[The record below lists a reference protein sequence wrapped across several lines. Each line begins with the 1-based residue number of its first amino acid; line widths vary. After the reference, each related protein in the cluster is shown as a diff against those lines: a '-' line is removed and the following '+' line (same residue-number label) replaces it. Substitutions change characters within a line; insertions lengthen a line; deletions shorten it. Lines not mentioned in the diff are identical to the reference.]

1 MHPQLIQAMA
11 RQPQFAELLRKLPEP
26 GQRLRVEGLPGSAP
40 ALLAAALAES
50 LPQRMWVLVAA
61 GPNEAEAAESD
72 LQSILGEHSVVLYP
86 QRETLPY
93 EAAEHHF
100 EVSGLRVEALE
111 ALLAGRTHVLVTTV
125 RALQERAEIP
135 TGLADLRLTLNV
147 SDSIRPD
154 ALAERL
160 DAMGFQRS
168 PLVEAVGE
176 YAVRGGIIDL
186 FGFGAPDPIRVEFW
200 GDEIASIRHFDILNQ
215 RSTQELQQ
223 ADILPVDIR
232 PVASEM
238 EHVRRSVLD
247 VLSRDAVLIELEGAH
262 IEQEFAK
269 TWAQVLHLHG
279 VERKRGGTPEA
290 PQMLFLTPE
299 QAVATVGAF
308 ARLTVRS
315 HVAGAETETH
325 ATADALRFNAR
336 SAEPIER
343 DMDKLNALLRMG
355 AVRGEETFIL
365 CDNTGQLERLEELVQ
380 LAKGAG
386 PPPRTHIAI
395 GAVSGG
401 FVLEGADP
409 PTRIL
414 TDHEIFRRGRRL
426 RRQRRFRGAVALES
440 LSQLKPG
447 DYVVHLDHGV
457 GQFRGLEHVKV
468 GETEIE
474 SLAIEYAGGEVLRV
488 PVYRLDLIERWVPD
502 QDEATAPKLHKIGG
516 KTWKNLRAKTEK
528 AIEEMATELIQ
539 LYAERQL
546 TERPP
551 YSADSRWQ
559 REMESAFLYEDTPD
573 QRQAT
578 ADVKR
583 DLESRHPMDRLLCG
597 DVGYGKTEIAIRT
610 AFKAVQDGKQV
621 AVLAPTTILVEQ
633 HAHTFGQR
641 LAGFPVRIEALSR
654 FRTQKEHDRIL
665 AQLAGGEIDIIIG
678 THALLDPN
686 VVFKDLGLLIIDEE
700 QRFGVKQKERFKEV
714 KRGLDVLALTA
725 TPIPRTLHLSLT
737 GLRDLSLLQTP
748 PRDRMPILTHVLP
761 WVDEILEDAIHREL
775 DRGGQVFFLHN
786 RVQTIESVAEEVRRI
801 APDAKVDVAHG
812 QMGGHELDMVMR
824 KFLEGNTQILVTT
837 AIIENGL
844 DVPTANTLIVDRAD
858 QFGLAQLYQIRGRV
872 GRSHHRAYC
881 YLLTPESINE
891 EAEKRLRILEHYTE
905 LGAGYAIAMK
915 DLELR
920 GAGNLLGAAQ
930 SGFVTAVGLDT
941 YTRLLEDTI
950 RRLREDKSLE
960 KHQPTD
966 VTVEGSAFLPDDY
979 VPDASQKLHL
989 YRRLSRIEQ
998 VGEVHALAGE
1008 LRDRYGPP
1016 PAEVERLLAA
1026 AALRLTGTKLGVERI
1041 TIQSEAARVT
1051 FRDGVVARLASLQT
1065 ALRSHQVELEI
1076 KRTTPL
1082 SFVLRRRGGAG
1093 IIEIVGDA
1101 LEGLLGDR
1109 LNIPVRAV

>member
-1 MHPQLIQAMA
+1 MHPQLIQAML
-11 RQPQFAELLRKLPEP
+11 RQPQFPGLLHNLPAP
-26 GQRLRVEGLPGSAP
+26 GQQLRIEGLPGSAP
-40 ALLAAALAES
+40 ALLAAALVQS
-50 LPQRMWVLVAA
+50 LPQRMWVLVAP
-61 GPNEAEAAESD
+61 GPNEADAIESD
-72 LQSILGEHSVVLYP
+72 LQSLLGEGSLVLYP

-100 EVSGLRVEALE
+100 EVAGLRVEALE

-135 TGLADLRLTLNV
+135 TGLADLRLTLSINET
-147 SDSIRPD
+147 IRPL

-160 DAMGFQRS
+160 DNMGFQRS
-168 PLVEAVGE
+168 ALVEAVGE
-176 YAVRGGIIDL
+176 YALRGGIIDL
-186 FGFGAPDPIRVEFW
+186 FGFGAPDPIRIEFW

-223 ADILPVDIR
+223 ADILPVDMR
-232 PVASEM
+232 PATSEL
-238 EHVRRSVLD
+238 EHVRRSLLD

-262 IEQEFAK
+262 IEQDFER
-269 TWAQVLHLHG
+269 TWAQVLHLHE
-279 VERKRGGTPEA
+279 VEKKRGGSPEA
-290 PQMLFLTPE
+290 PQMLFLTPA
-299 QAVATVGAF
+299 QASANIGSF
-308 ARLTVRS
+308 ARLSIRPHDEIS
-315 HVAGAETETH
+315 EASS
-325 ATADALRFNAR
+325 LRFNAR
-336 SAEPIER
+336 PAEPIER
-343 DMDKLNALLRMG
+343 DIDKLNGLLRAG
-355 AVRGEETFIL
+355 AVRNEDTFIL
-365 CDNTGQLERLEELVQ
+365 CDNAGQLERLEELIQ
-380 LAKGAG
+380 LSKDGG
-386 PPPRTHIAI
+386 IPPRTWLAL
-395 GAVSGG
+395 GAVTGG
-401 FVLEGADP
+401 FVLEGAEP
-409 PTRIL
+409 PTRVL

-457 GQFRGLEHVKV
+457 GRFRGLEHVRI
-468 GETEIE
+468 GDTEIE
-474 SLAIEYAGGEVLRV
+474 SLSIEYAGGEILRV

-528 AIEEMATELIQ
+528 AIEEMAQELLQ

-551 YSADSRWQ
+551 YSPDSRWQ

-597 DVGYGKTEIAIRT
+597 DVGYGKTEIAIRS

-678 THALLDPN
+678 THALLDPGI
-686 VVFKDLGLLIIDEE
+686 VFKELGLLVIDEE
-700 QRFGVKQKERFKEV
+700 QRFGVKQKERFKEM

-775 DRGGQVFFLHN
+775 DRAGQVFFLHN
-786 RVQTIESVAEEVRRI
+786 RVQTIDSVAEEVRRI

-812 QMGGHELDMVMR
+812 QMGGPELDRVMR
-824 KFLEGNTQILVTT
+824 KFLEGDTQILVTT

-881 YLLTPESINE
+881 YLLTPENINE

-930 SGFVTAVGLDT
+930 SGFVHAVGLDT

-950 RRLREDKSLE
+950 RRLREDKSAE
-960 KHQPTD
+960 THPPTD
-966 VTVEGSAFLPDDY
+966 VSVEGSAYLPDSY
-979 VPDASQKLHL
+979 VADASQKLHL
-989 YRRLSRIEQ
+989 YRRLSRIEH
-998 VGEVHALAGE
+998 VGEVHALAAE
-1008 LRDRYGPP
+1008 VRDRYGPP
-1016 PAEVERLLAA
+1016 PDEVERLIAA
-1026 AALRLTGTKLGVERI
+1026 AALRLLGTRLGVERI
-1041 TIQSEAARVT
+1041 TIQREAARVT
-1051 FRDGVVARLASLQT
+1051 FRDGVVARLASLQP
-1065 ALRSHQVELEI
+1065 ALRDHQVELEI
-1076 KRTTPL
+1076 KRTAPL
-1082 SFVLRRRGGAG
+1082 SFVLRRRGGVG
-1093 IIEIVGDA
+1093 IVDIVASA
-1101 LEGLLGDR
+1101 LEGLLHSQS
-1109 LNIPVRAV
+1109 PVSAIF

>member
-1 MHPQLIQAMA
+1 
-11 RQPQFAELLRKLPEP
+11 
-26 GQRLRVEGLPGSAP
+26 
-40 ALLAAALAES
+40 
-50 LPQRMWVLVAA
+50 
-61 GPNEAEAAESD
+61 
-72 LQSILGEHSVVLYP
+72 
-86 QRETLPY
+86 
-93 EAAEHHF
+93 
-100 EVSGLRVEALE
+100 
-111 ALLAGRTHVLVTTV
+111 
-125 RALQERAEIP
+125 
-135 TGLADLRLTLNV
+135 
-147 SDSIRPD
+147 
-154 ALAERL
+154 
-160 DAMGFQRS
+160 
-168 PLVEAVGE
+168 
-176 YAVRGGIIDL
+176 
-186 FGFGAPDPIRVEFW
+186 
-200 GDEIASIRHFDILNQ
+200 
-215 RSTQELQQ
+215 
-223 ADILPVDIR
+223 
-232 PVASEM
+232 
-238 EHVRRSVLD
+238 
-247 VLSRDAVLIELEGAH
+247 LIELEGAH
-262 IEQEFAK
+262 SEQEFAK

-279 VERKRGGTPEA
+279 VEKKRGGSPEA
-290 PQMLFLTPE
+290 PQMLFMNPE
-299 QAVATVGAF
+299 QAAQAVNAF
-308 ARLTVRS
+308 ARLAIRP
-315 HVAGAETETH
+315 HVESAATGQPAGQ
-325 ATADALRFNAR
+325 ATLRFNAR
-336 SAEPIER
+336 AAEPIER
-343 DMDKLNALLRMG
+343 DIDRLNGLLRAG
-355 AVRGEETFIL
+355 SVRGEDTFIL
-365 CDNTGQLERLEELVQ
+365 CDNAGQLERLEELVQ

-386 PPPRTHIAI
+386 IPPRTQLAL
-395 GAVSGG
+395 GALSGG
-401 FVLEGADP
+401 FVLEGAEP
-409 PTRIL
+409 PTRVL
-414 TDHEIFRRGRRL
+414 TDHEIFRRARRL
-426 RRQRRFRGAVALES
+426 RRQRRYRGAVALES

-447 DYVVHLDHGV
+447 DYIVHLDHGV
-457 GQFRGLEHVKV
+457 GQFRGLEHVRV
-468 GETEIE
+468 GDTEIE

-502 QDEATAPKLHKIGG
+502 QDEANAPKLHKIGG

-551 YSADSRWQ
+551 YSSDSRWQ
-559 REMESAFLYEDTPD
+559 REMESAYLYEDTPD

-597 DVGYGKTEIAIRT
+597 DVGYGKTEIAIRA

-633 HAHTFGQR
+633 HSHTFGQR

-654 FRTQKEHDRIL
+654 FRTAREHQRIL
-665 AQLAGGEIDIIIG
+665 TQLAGGEIDIVIG

-686 VVFKDLGLLIIDEE
+686 ILFKDLGLLIIDEE
-700 QRFGVKQKERFKEV
+700 QRFGVKQKERFKEL

-786 RVQTIESVAEEVRRI
+786 RVQTIDSVADEVRRI

-812 QMGGHELDMVMR
+812 QMGGAELDHVMR
-824 KFLEGNTQILVTT
+824 RFLEGDTQILVTT

-905 LGAGYAIAMK
+905 LGAGYAIALK

-930 SGFVTAVGLDT
+930 SGFVHAVGLDT

-950 RRLREDKSLE
+950 RRLREDKSAE
-960 KHQPTD
+960 THPPTD
-966 VTVEGSAFLPDDY
+966 VTVEGSAYLPDAY
-979 VPDASQKLHL
+979 VADASQKLHL

-998 VGEVHALAGE
+998 VSEVHALAAE
-1008 LRDRYGPP
+1008 VRDRYGPP
-1016 PAEVERLLAA
+1016 PQEVERLLAA
-1026 AALRLTGTKLGVERI
+1026 AALRLQGTKLGVERI
-1041 TIQSEAARVT
+1041 TIQREAARVT
-1051 FRDGVVARLASLQT
+1051 FRDGVVARLATLQS
-1065 ALRSHQVELEI
+1065 ALRAHQVELEI

-1093 IIEIVGDA
+1093 IIDIVTDA
-1101 LEGLLGDR
+1101 LAGLVHGQSAYS
-1109 LNIPVRAV
+1109 AVS

>member
-1 MHPQLIQAMA
+1 MHPQLIQAMV
-11 RQPQFAELLRKLPEP
+11 RQPQFPELLHKLPEA
-26 GQRLRVEGLPGSAP
+26 GQQLRIEGLPGSAP

-50 LPQRMWVLVAA
+50 LPQRMWVLIAT
-61 GPNEAEAAESD
+61 GPAEADAVESD
-72 LQSILGEHSVVLYP
+72 LHALLGEGSVVLYP

-111 ALLAGRTHVLVTTV
+111 ALLAGRTRVLVTTV

-135 TGLADLRLTLNV
+135 TGLADLRLTLEVNQT
-147 SDSIRPD
+147 IRPGD
-154 ALAERL
+154 LADRL
-160 DAMGFQRS
+160 DAMGFQRA

-176 YAVRGGIIDL
+176 YALRGGIIDL
-186 FGFGAPDPIRVEFW
+186 FGFGAPDPVRIEFW

-215 RSTQELQQ
+215 RSTQELRV

-232 PVASEM
+232 PMASEL
-238 EHVRRSVLD
+238 EHVRRSLLD

-262 IEQEFAK
+262 LEQEFAK
-269 TWAQVLHLHG
+269 TWGQVLHLHG
-279 VERKRGGTPEA
+279 VEKKRGGSPEA
-290 PQMLFLTPE
+290 PQMLFLTPD
-299 QAVATVGAF
+299 QAAHAVHAF
-308 ARLTVRS
+308 ARLTVRP
-315 HVAGAETETH
+315 HVEAADAEPPSGGA
-325 ATADALRFNAR
+325 ALRFNAR
-336 SAEPIER
+336 AAEPIER
-343 DMDKLNALLRMG
+343 DMDKLNTLLRAG
-355 AVRGEETFIL
+355 AVRGEDTFIL
-365 CDNTGQLERLEELVQ
+365 CDNAGQLERLEELVQ
-380 LAKGAG
+380 LGKGAG
-386 PPPRTHIAI
+386 IPPRTQLAL
-395 GAVSGG
+395 GALSGG
-401 FVLEGADP
+401 FVLEGAEP
-409 PTRIL
+409 PTRVL
-414 TDHEIFRRGRRL
+414 TDHEIFRRARRL

-440 LSQLKPG
+440 LAQLKPG
-447 DYVVHLDHGV
+447 DFIVHLDHGV
-457 GQFRGLEHVKV
+457 GQFRGLEHVRV
-468 GETEIE
+468 GDTEIE
-474 SLAIEYAGGEVLRV
+474 SLAVEYAGGEILRV

-502 QDEATAPKLHKIGG
+502 QDEAAAPRLHKIGG
-516 KTWKNLRAKTEK
+516 KVWKNLRAKTEK

-551 YSADSRWQ
+551 YSSDSRWQ

-597 DVGYGKTEIAIRT
+597 DVGYGKTEIAIRA

-633 HAHTFGQR
+633 HAHTFSQR

-654 FRTQKEHDRIL
+654 FRTAKEHERIL
-665 AQLAGGEIDIIIG
+665 TQLAGGELDIVIG

-686 VVFKDLGLLIIDEE
+686 LLFKDIGLLIIDEE
-700 QRFGVKQKERFKEV
+700 QRFGVKQKERFKEL

-786 RVQTIESVAEEVRRI
+786 RVQTIDSVAEEVRRI
-801 APDAKVDVAHG
+801 APDARVDVAHG
-812 QMGGHELDMVMR
+812 QMGGAELDHVMR
-824 KFLEGNTQILVTT
+824 RFLEGVTQILVTT

-881 YLLTPESINE
+881 YLLTPENINE

-905 LGAGYAIAMK
+905 LGAGYAIALK

-930 SGFVTAVGLDT
+930 SGFVHAVGLDT

-950 RRLREDKSLE
+950 RRLREDKSAE
-960 KHQPTD
+960 VHPPTD
-966 VTVEGSAFLPDDY
+966 VTVEGSAYLPDAY

-998 VGEVHALAGE
+998 VSEVHALAAE
-1008 LRDRYGPP
+1008 VRDRYGPP
-1016 PAEVERLLAA
+1016 PPEVQRLIAA
-1026 AALRLTGTKLGVERI
+1026 AALRLEGTKLGVERI
-1041 TIQSEAARVT
+1041 TIQREAARVT
-1051 FRDGVVARLASLQT
+1051 FRDGVVARLATLQN
-1065 ALRSHQVELEI
+1065 ALRAHQVELEI

-1093 IIEIVGDA
+1093 IVEIVSDA
-1101 LEGLLGDR
+1101 LEGLSAGR
-1109 LNIPVRAV
+1109 RVVVGAG

>member
-11 RQPQFAELLRKLPEP
+11 RQPQFPELLRRLPEP
-26 GQRLRVEGLPGSAP
+26 TQRLRIEGLPGSAP

-72 LQSILGEHSVVLYP
+72 LQSILGEGAVVLYP

-111 ALLAGRTHVLVTTV
+111 ALLAGRTRVLVTTI

-135 TGLADLRLTLNV
+135 TGLADLRLTLRVNE
-147 SDSIRPD
+147 SIRPD

-160 DAMGFQRS
+160 DSMGFQRS

-223 ADILPVDIR
+223 ADILPVDIK
-232 PVASEM
+232 PVVSEL

-247 VLSRDAVLIELEGAH
+247 VLSRDAVLIELESAH
-262 IEQEFAK
+262 IEQEFEK

-279 VERKRGGTPEA
+279 VERKRGGSPEA

-299 QAVATVGAF
+299 QAANAVGAF
-308 ARLTVRS
+308 ARLTIRP
-315 HVAGAETETH
+315 HVESGETENRGTGEV
-325 ATADALRFNAR
+325 LRFNAR
-336 SAEPIER
+336 AAEPIER
-343 DMDKLNALLRMG
+343 DMDKLNGLLRAG
-355 AVRGEETFIL
+355 AVRGEDTYIL
-365 CDNTGQLERLEELVQ
+365 CDNSGQLERLEELVQ

-386 PPPRTHIAI
+386 LPPRTYLAI
-395 GAVSGG
+395 GAVTGG

-409 PTRIL
+409 PTRVL
-414 TDHEIFRRGRRL
+414 TDHEVFRRGRRL

-447 DYVVHLDHGV
+447 DFIVHLDHGV
-457 GQFRGLEHVKV
+457 GQFRGLEHVRV

-610 AFKAVQDGKQV
+610 AFKAVQDGKQA

-654 FRTQKEHDRIL
+654 FRTAKEHDRIL

-686 VVFKDLGLLIIDEE
+686 IVFKDLGLLVIDEE
-700 QRFGVKQKERFKEV
+700 QRFGVKQKERFKEL

-786 RVQTIESVAEEVRRI
+786 RVQTIESVADEVRRI

-812 QMGGHELDMVMR
+812 QMGGHELDLVMR

-881 YLLTPESINE
+881 YLLTPENINE

-930 SGFVTAVGLDT
+930 SGFVHAVGLDT

-950 RRLREDKSLE
+950 RKLREDKSQE
-960 KHQPTD
+960 KHPPCD
-966 VTVEGSAFLPDDY
+966 VTVEGSAYLPDDY
-979 VPDASQKLHL
+979 VADASQKLHL
-989 YRRLSRIEQ
+989 YRRLSRIEL
-998 VGEVHALAGE
+998 VSEVHALAAE
-1008 LRDRYGPP
+1008 VRDRYGPP

-1026 AALRLTGTKLGVERI
+1026 AVLRLTGTKLGVERI
-1041 TIQSEAARVT
+1041 TIQREAARVT

-1065 ALRSHQVELEI
+1065 ALRAHQVELEI
-1076 KRTTPL
+1076 KRTAPL

-1093 IIEIVGDA
+1093 IIDIVADA
-1101 LEGLLGDR
+1101 LEGLVQGQR
-1109 LNIPVRAV
+1109 VAVGAP

>member
-1 MHPQLIQAMA
+1 ML
-11 RQPQFAELLRKLPEP
+11 RQPQFPELLHKLPEP
-26 GQRLRVEGLPGSAP
+26 GQQLRVEGLPGSASS
-40 ALLAAALAES
+40 LLVGALADAS
-50 LPQRMWVLVAA
+50 PQRMWVVVTA
-61 GPNEAEAAESD
+61 GPNEADAAEAD
-72 LQSILGEHSVVLYP
+72 LQSILGENSVVLYP

-135 TGLADLRLTLNV
+135 TGLADLRLTLKV
-147 SDSIRPD
+147 GDTIRPTQ
-154 ALAERL
+154 LAERL
-160 DAMGFQRS
+160 DAMGFEKA

-176 YAVRGGIIDL
+176 YAMRGGLIDL

-200 GDEIASIRHFDILNQ
+200 GDEVASIRHFDILNQ

-223 ADILPVDIR
+223 ADVLPVDIR
-232 PVASEM
+232 PTQSEM
-238 EHVRRSVLD
+238 EHVRRSLLD
-247 VLSRDAVLIELEGAH
+247 VLSRDAVLIEMEGAH
-262 IEQEFAK
+262 LEQEFEK
-269 TWAQVLHLHG
+269 TWAQVVHLHG

-290 PQMLFLTPE
+290 PQMLFLMPD
-299 QAVATVGAF
+299 QAAAAVSAF
-308 ARLTVRS
+308 ARLSIRP
-315 HVAGAETETH
+315 HEGA
-325 ATADALRFNAR
+325 AADAVRFNAR
-336 SAEPIER
+336 PAEPIER
-343 DMDKLNALLRMG
+343 DMDKLNTLLRLG
-355 AVRGEETFIL
+355 SVRGEDTYIL
-365 CDNTGQLERLEELVQ
+365 CDNAGQLERLEELVQ
-380 LAKGAG
+380 LGKGAG
-386 PPPRTHIAI
+386 IPPRTHLALGAI
-395 GAVSGG
+395 SGG
-401 FVLEGADP
+401 FVLEGAEP
-409 PTRIL
+409 PTRVL
-414 TDHEIFRRGRRL
+414 TDHEVFRRGRRL

-447 DYVVHLDHGV
+447 DFIVHLDHGV

-474 SLAIEYAGGEVLRV
+474 SLAVEYAGGEVLRV
-488 PVYRLDLIERWVPD
+488 PVYRLDLIERWVPE

-528 AIEEMATELIQ
+528 AIEEMAAELLQ
-539 LYAERQL
+539 LYAQRQL
-546 TERPP
+546 TERPS

-597 DVGYGKTEIAIRT
+597 DVGYGKTEIAIRA

-654 FRTQKEHDRIL
+654 FRTAKEHDRIL
-665 AQLAGGEIDIIIG
+665 IQLASGEIDIVIG

-686 VVFKDLGLLIIDEE
+686 LLFKDLGMLIIDEE
-700 QRFGVKQKERFKEV
+700 QRFGVKQKERFKEL

-786 RVQTIESVAEEVRRI
+786 RVQTIDSVAEEVRRI
-801 APDAKVDVAHG
+801 APDARVDVAHG

-824 KFLEGNTQILVTT
+824 KFLEGQTQILVTT

-881 YLLTPESINE
+881 YLLTPENINE
-891 EAEKRLRILEHYTE
+891 EAEKRLRVLEHYTE
-905 LGAGYAIAMK
+905 LGAGYAIALK

-930 SGFVTAVGLDT
+930 SGFVQAVGLDT

-950 RRLREDKSLE
+950 RRLREDKTTE
-960 KHQPTD
+960 VHPPTD
-966 VTVEGSAFLPDDY
+966 VTVEGSAYLPDAY
-979 VPDASQKLHL
+979 VADASQKLHL
-989 YRRLSRIEQ
+989 YRRLSRVEQ
-998 VGEVHALAGE
+998 ASEVHALAAE

-1016 PAEVERLLAA
+1016 PPEVERLVAA
-1026 AALRLTGTKLGVERI
+1026 AALRLLGTKLGVERI
-1041 TIQSEAARVT
+1041 TLQREAARIT
-1051 FRDGVVARLASLQT
+1051 FREGVFARLAPLQT
-1065 ALRSHQVELEI
+1065 ALRSHQVELDV
-1076 KRTTPL
+1076 KRTNPL
-1082 SFVLRRRGGAG
+1082 SFVLRRKGGAT
-1093 IIEIVGDA
+1093 IVDIVGDVLEA
-1101 LEGLLGDR
+1101 LSNEQA
-1109 LNIPVRAV
+1109 RAA

>member
-1 MHPQLIQAMA
+1 
-11 RQPQFAELLRKLPEP
+11 
-26 GQRLRVEGLPGSAP
+26 
-40 ALLAAALAES
+40 
-50 LPQRMWVLVAA
+50 
-61 GPNEAEAAESD
+61 
-72 LQSILGEHSVVLYP
+72 
-86 QRETLPY
+86 
-93 EAAEHHF
+93 
-100 EVSGLRVEALE
+100 
-111 ALLAGRTHVLVTTV
+111 
-125 RALQERAEIP
+125 
-135 TGLADLRLTLNV
+135 
-147 SDSIRPD
+147 
-154 ALAERL
+154 
-160 DAMGFQRS
+160 
-168 PLVEAVGE
+168 
-176 YAVRGGIIDL
+176 
-186 FGFGAPDPIRVEFW
+186 
-200 GDEIASIRHFDILNQ
+200 
-215 RSTQELQQ
+215 
-223 ADILPVDIR
+223 
-232 PVASEM
+232 
-238 EHVRRSVLD
+238 
-247 VLSRDAVLIELEGAH
+247 
-262 IEQEFAK
+262 
-269 TWAQVLHLHG
+269 
-279 VERKRGGTPEA
+279 
-290 PQMLFLTPE
+290 
-299 QAVATVGAF
+299 
-308 ARLTVRS
+308 
-315 HVAGAETETH
+315 
-325 ATADALRFNAR
+325 
-336 SAEPIER
+336 
-343 DMDKLNALLRMG
+343 
-355 AVRGEETFIL
+355 
-365 CDNTGQLERLEELVQ
+365 
-380 LAKGAG
+380 
-386 PPPRTHIAI
+386 
-395 GAVSGG
+395 
-401 FVLEGADP
+401 
-409 PTRIL
+409 
-414 TDHEIFRRGRRL
+414 L

-457 GQFRGLEHVKV
+457 GQFRGLEHVRV
-468 GETEIE
+468 GDTEIE
-474 SLAIEYAGGEVLRV
+474 SLSIEYAGGEILRV
-488 PVYRLDLIERWVPD
+488 PVYRLDLIERWVSD

-528 AIEEMATELIQ
+528 AIEEMAQELLQ

-551 YSADSRWQ
+551 YSSDSRWQ

-654 FRTQKEHDRIL
+654 FRTQKDHDRIL

-686 VVFKDLGLLIIDEE
+686 IVFKDLGLLIVDEE
-700 QRFGVKQKERFKEV
+700 QRFGVKQKERFKEL

-786 RVQTIESVAEEVRRI
+786 RVQTIASVAEEVKRI
-801 APDAKVDVAHG
+801 APAATVEVAHG
-812 QMGGHELDMVMR
+812 QMSSNELERVMR
-824 KFLEGNTQILVTT
+824 KFLEGQTQILVTT

-881 YLLTPESINE
+881 YLLTPENINE

-905 LGAGYAIAMK
+905 LGAGYAVAMK

-930 SGFVTAVGLDT
+930 SGFVHAVGLDT

-950 RRLREDKSLE
+950 RRLREDTSAE
-960 KHQPTD
+960 KHPPTD
-966 VTVEGSAFLPDDY
+966 VAVEGSAYLPDSY
-979 VPDASQKLHL
+979 VADASQKLHL

-998 VGEVHALAGE
+998 VSEVHALAAE
-1008 LRDRYGPP
+1008 VRDRYGPP
-1016 PAEVERLLAA
+1016 PPEVERLIAA
-1026 AALRLTGTKLGVERI
+1026 AALRLLGTRLGVERI
-1041 TIQSEAARVT
+1041 TIQQAAARVT
-1051 FRDGVVARLASLQT
+1051 FREGVVVRLASLQP
-1065 ALRSHQVELEI
+1065 ALRDHQVELEI
-1076 KRTTPL
+1076 KRTAPL

-1093 IIEIVGDA
+1093 IVDIVASA
-1101 LEGLLGDR
+1101 LEGLLHSQS
-1109 LNIPVRAV
+1109 PVSAVF

>member
-1 MHPQLIQAMA
+1 MHPQLIQAMV
-11 RQPQFAELLRKLPEP
+11 RQPQFPELLHNLPEP
-26 GQRLRVEGLPGSAP
+26 AQQIRIEGLPGAAP
-40 ALLAAALAES
+40 ALVAAALADA
-50 LPQRMWVLVAA
+50 LPQRMWVVVTA
-61 GPNEAEAAESD
+61 GPNEADAAESD
-72 LQSILGEHSVVLYP
+72 LQSILGESSVVLYP

-111 ALLAGRTHVLVTTV
+111 ALLAGRVRVLVTTV

-135 TGLADLRLTLNV
+135 TGLADLRLTLKVGENV
-147 SDSIRPD
+147 RLSE
-154 ALAERL
+154 LTERL
-160 DAMGFQRS
+160 DAMGFMRS

-176 YAVRGGIIDL
+176 YAVRGGLIDL
-186 FGFGAPDPIRVEFW
+186 FGFGAPDPVRVEFW
-200 GDEIASIRHFDILNQ
+200 GDEVASIRHFDILNQ

-232 PVASEM
+232 PTVSEL
-238 EHVRRSVLD
+238 EHVRRSLLD
-247 VLSRDAVLIELEGAH
+247 VLSRDAVLIEMPGAH
-262 IEQEFAK
+262 LEQEFEK

-279 VERKRGGTPEA
+279 VEKKRGGTPEA
-290 PQMLFLTPE
+290 PQMLFLMPA
-299 QAVATVGAF
+299 QAAQAVGAF
-308 ARLTVRS
+308 ARIGIHPHTE
-315 HVAGAETETH
+315 AGTT
-325 ATADALRFNAR
+325 TGKVIRFNAR
-336 SAEPIER
+336 VAEPIER
-343 DMDKLNALLRMG
+343 DMDKLNGLLRAG
-355 AVRGEETFIL
+355 AVRGEDTFIL
-365 CDNTGQLERLEELVQ
+365 CDNTGQLERLEELLQ

-386 PPPRTHIAI
+386 IPPRTQIAL
-395 GAVSGG
+395 GAISGG
-401 FVLEGADP
+401 FVLEGAEP
-409 PTRIL
+409 PVRIL

-447 DYVVHLDHGV
+447 DFIVHLDHGV

-468 GETEIE
+468 GDTEIE
-474 SLAIEYAGGEVLRV
+474 SLAVEYAGGEVLRV

-502 QDEATAPKLHKIGG
+502 QEESTAPKLHKIGG

-528 AIEEMATELIQ
+528 AIEEMAQELLQ

-578 ADVKR
+578 ADLKR

-597 DVGYGKTEIAIRT
+597 DVGYGKTEIAIRA

-654 FRTQKEHDRIL
+654 FRTAKEHDRIL

-678 THALLDPN
+678 THALLDPGI
-686 VVFKDLGLLIIDEE
+686 VFKDLGMLIIDEE
-700 QRFGVKQKERFKEV
+700 QRFGVKQKERFKEM
-714 KRGLDVLALTA
+714 KRGLDVLTLTA

-786 RVQTIESVAEEVRRI
+786 RVQTIESVADEVRRI
-801 APDAKVDVAHG
+801 APDAKVAVAHG
-812 QMGGHELDMVMR
+812 QMGGAELDAVMR
-824 KFLEGNTQILVTT
+824 KFLEGETQILVTT

-881 YLLTPESINE
+881 YLLTPENINE
-891 EAEKRLRILEHYTE
+891 DAEKRLRILEHYTE
-905 LGAGYAIAMK
+905 LGAGYAIALK

-930 SGFVTAVGLDT
+930 SGFVHAIGLDT

-950 RRLREDKSLE
+950 RRLREDKSVVV
-960 KHQPTD
+960 HPPTD
-966 VTVEGSAFLPDDY
+966 VTVEGSAYLPDNY
-979 VPDASQKLHL
+979 VSDASQKLHL

-998 VGEVHALAGE
+998 VSEVHALAAE
-1008 LRDRYGPP
+1008 VRDRYGPMP
-1016 PAEVERLLAA
+1016 DEVERLIAA
-1026 AALRLTGTKLGVERI
+1026 AALRLIGTKLGVERI
-1041 TIQSEAARVT
+1041 TVQREAARVT
-1051 FRDGVVARLASLQT
+1051 FREGVFARLAALQT
-1065 ALRSHQVELEI
+1065 ALRGHQVEMEV
-1076 KRTTPL
+1076 KRTNPL
-1082 SFVLRRRGGAG
+1082 SFVVRRRGGAG
-1093 IIEIVGDA
+1093 IVDILHDVLDA
-1101 LEGLLGDR
+1101 LMHDR
-1109 LNIPVRAV
+1109 ARAA

>member
-1 MHPQLIQAMA
+1 VHPQLIQALA
-11 RQPQFAELLRKLPEP
+11 RQPQFPELLHRLPGP
-26 GQRLRVEGLPGSAP
+26 TQKLRVEGLPAAAP
-40 ALLAAALAES
+40 ALLAAALADTM
-50 LPQRMWVLVAA
+50 PQRMWVLVAA
-61 GPNEAEAAESD
+61 GPNEADAVESD
-72 LQSILGEHSVVLYP
+72 LQSILGEGSVVLYP

-111 ALLAGRTHVLVTTV
+111 ALLAGRTRVLVTTV

-135 TGLADLRLTLNV
+135 TGLADLRLTLEVNQT
-147 SDSIRPD
+147 IRP
-154 ALAERL
+154 LELGGRL
-160 DAMGFQRS
+160 DAMGFERS
-168 PLVEAVGE
+168 ALVEAVGQ
-176 YAVRGGIIDL
+176 YAMRGGIIDL

-215 RSTQELQQ
+215 RSTQELQR

-232 PVASEM
+232 PVVSEL
-238 EHVRRSVLD
+238 ENVRRSLLD
-247 VLSRDAVLIELEGAH
+247 VLSRDAVLIELENAH
-262 IEQEFAK
+262 IEQDFER
-269 TWAQVLHLHG
+269 TWTQVLHLHG
-279 VERKRGGTPEA
+279 VEKKRGGTPEA
-290 PQMLFLTPE
+290 PQTLFLTPDQAT
-299 QAVATVGAF
+299 QAVNAF
-308 ARLTVRS
+308 ARLIIS
-315 HVAGAETETH
+315 HHEETTSLP
-325 ATADALRFNAR
+325 TIRFNSR
-336 SAEPIER
+336 PAEPIER
-343 DMDKLNALLRMG
+343 DMDRLNTLLRAG
-355 AVRGEETFIL
+355 AVRGEDTYVL
-365 CDNTGQLERLEELVQ
+365 CDNAGQLERLEELIQ
-380 LAKGAG
+380 LGKGAG
-386 PPPRTHIAI
+386 IPPRTHLALGAI
-395 GAVSGG
+395 SGG
-401 FVLEGADP
+401 FVLEGAEP
-409 PTRIL
+409 PTRVL

-447 DYVVHLDHGV
+447 DFIVHLDHGV

-468 GETEIE
+468 GDTEIE
-474 SLAIEYAGGEVLRV
+474 SLAVEYAGGEILRV
-488 PVYRLDLIERWVPD
+488 PVYRLDLIERWVSD

-516 KTWKNLRAKTEK
+516 RTWKNLRAKTEK
-528 AIEEMATELIQ
+528 AIEEMAAELLQ

-546 TERPP
+546 SERPP

-610 AFKAVQDGKQV
+610 AFKAVQEGKQV

-654 FRTQKEHDRIL
+654 FRTAREHDRIL

-678 THALLDPN
+678 THALLDSN
-686 VVFKDLGLLIIDEE
+686 IVFKDIGLLVIDEE
-700 QRFGVKQKERFKEV
+700 QRFGVKQKERFKEM
-714 KRGLDVLALTA
+714 KRGLDVLTLTA

-786 RVQTIESVAEEVRRI
+786 RVQTIDSVADEVRRI
-801 APDAKVDVAHG
+801 APDAKVGVAHG
-812 QMGGHELDMVMR
+812 QMGGPELDRVMR
-824 KFLEGNTQILVTT
+824 KFLEGETQILVTT

-881 YLLTPESINE
+881 YLLTPENIND
-891 EAEKRLRILEHYTE
+891 EADKRLRILEHYTE
-905 LGAGYAIAMK
+905 LGSGYAIAMK

-930 SGFVTAVGLDT
+930 SGFVHAVGLET

-950 RRLREDKSLE
+950 RRLRDDKSAAI
-960 KHQPTD
+960 HPPTE
-966 VTVEGSAFLPDDY
+966 VNVEGSAYLPDSY
-979 VPDASQKLHL
+979 VADASQKLHL

-998 VGEVHALAGE
+998 VSEVHAMAAE
-1008 LRDRYGPP
+1008 VRDRYGPP
-1016 PAEVERLLAA
+1016 PDEVERLIAA
-1026 AALRLTGTKLGVERI
+1026 AALRLLGTKLGVERI
-1041 TIQSEAARVT
+1041 TIQREAARIT

-1082 SFVLRRRGGAG
+1082 SFVLRRRGGSG
-1093 IIEIVGDA
+1093 ITEIVASA
-1101 LEGLLGDR
+1101 LDGL
-1109 LNIPVRAV
+1109 IHSQSPVSAIF

>member
-1 MHPQLIQAMA
+1 MHPQLIEAML
-11 RQPQFAELLRKLPEP
+11 RQPQLEELLQRLPAP
-26 GQRLRVEGLPGSAP
+26 GQRLRIESLPGAAP
-40 ALLAAALAES
+40 ALLTATLAQK
-50 LPQRMWVLVAA
+50 LPQRMWVLVAP
-61 GPNEAEAAESD
+61 GPHEADAIESD
-72 LQSILGEHSVVLYP
+72 VRSFLGEGQVVLYP

-111 ALLAGRTHVLVTTV
+111 ALLAGRVRVLVTTI

-135 TGLADLRLTLNV
+135 TGLADLRLTLRVNET
-147 SDSIRPD
+147 IRP
-154 ALAERL
+154 AELAERL

-168 PLVEAVGE
+168 DLVEAVGE
-176 YAVRGGIIDL
+176 YALRGGIIDL
-186 FGFGAPDPIRVEFW
+186 FGFGAPDPIRIEFW

-215 RSTQELQQ
+215 RSTQELTQ

-232 PVASEM
+232 PAVTEL
-238 EHVRRSVLD
+238 EHVRRSLLD
-247 VLSRDAVLIELEGAH
+247 VLSRDAVLIELEGA
-262 IEQEFAK
+262 ELETEFER

-279 VERKRGGTPEA
+279 VEKKRGGTPEA
-290 PQMLFLTPE
+290 PQSLFLMPQ
-299 QAVATVGAF
+299 QANESVRSF

-315 HVAGAETETH
+315 HAEADDVAGI
-325 ATADALRFNAR
+325 RFNTR
-336 SAEPIER
+336 PAEPIER
-343 DMDKLNALLRMG
+343 DMDRLNALLRAG
-355 AVRGEETFIL
+355 AVRNEDTFIL
-365 CDNTGQLERLEELVQ
+365 CDNAGQLERLEELIQ
-380 LAKGAG
+380 LSKDGG
-386 PPPRTHIAI
+386 IPPRTQLAL

-401 FVLEGADP
+401 FVLEGAEP
-409 PTRIL
+409 PTRVL
-414 TDHEIFRRGRRL
+414 TDHEIFQRGRRL

-447 DYVVHLDHGV
+447 DYIVHLDHGV
-457 GQFRGLEHVKV
+457 GQFRGLERVRV

-474 SLAIEYAGGEVLRV
+474 SLAVEYAGGEILRV
-488 PVYRLDLIERWVPD
+488 PVYRLDLIERWVPE
-502 QDEATAPKLHKIGG
+502 QDEATAPRLHKIGG

-528 AIEEMATELIQ
+528 AIEEMAQELLQ

-551 YSADSRWQ
+551 YSPDSRWQ

-633 HAHTFGQR
+633 HAHTFAQR

-665 AQLAGGEIDIIIG
+665 ADLAGGEIDIIIG
-678 THALLDPN
+678 THALLDPGI
-686 VVFKDLGLLIIDEE
+686 VFKDLGLLIIDEE
-700 QRFGVKQKERFKEV
+700 QRFGVKQKERFKEL

-761 WVDEILEDAIHREL
+761 WVDEIIEDAIHREL

-786 RVQTIESVAEEVRRI
+786 RVQTIDNVADEVRRI
-801 APDAKVDVAHG
+801 VPDAKIDVAHG
-812 QMGGHELDMVMR
+812 QMPGAELERVMR
-824 KFLEGNTQILVTT
+824 KFLEGETQVLVTT

-881 YLLTPESINE
+881 YLLTPENINE

-905 LGAGYAIAMK
+905 LGAGYAVAMK

-930 SGFVTAVGLDT
+930 SGFVHAVGLDT

-950 RRLREDKSLE
+950 RRLREDKSAE
-960 KHQPTD
+960 QHPPAE
-966 VTVEGSAFLPDDY
+966 VSVEGSAFLPDSY
-979 VPDASQKLHL
+979 VPDAAQKLHL
-989 YRRLSRIEQ
+989 YRRLSRVEH
-998 VGEVHALAGE
+998 VSEVHALAAE
-1008 LRDRYGPP
+1008 VRDRYGPP
-1016 PAEVERLLAA
+1016 PEEVERLIAA
-1026 AALRLTGTKLGVERI
+1026 SALRLLGTRLGVERI
-1041 TIQSEAARVT
+1041 TIQREAARVT
-1051 FRDGVVARLASLQT
+1051 FRDGVVVRLASLQP
-1065 ALRSHQVELEI
+1065 ALRDHQVELEI
-1076 KRTTPL
+1076 KRTAPL

-1093 IIEIVGDA
+1093 IVDIVASA
-1101 LEGLLGDR
+1101 LEGLLHSQS
-1109 LNIPVRAV
+1109 PAPAVF

>member
-1 MHPQLIQAMA
+1 
-11 RQPQFAELLRKLPEP
+11 
-26 GQRLRVEGLPGSAP
+26 
-40 ALLAAALAES
+40 
-50 LPQRMWVLVAA
+50 
-61 GPNEAEAAESD
+61 
-72 LQSILGEHSVVLYP
+72 
-86 QRETLPY
+86 
-93 EAAEHHF
+93 
-100 EVSGLRVEALE
+100 
-111 ALLAGRTHVLVTTV
+111 
-125 RALQERAEIP
+125 
-135 TGLADLRLTLNV
+135 
-147 SDSIRPD
+147 
-154 ALAERL
+154 
-160 DAMGFQRS
+160 
-168 PLVEAVGE
+168 
-176 YAVRGGIIDL
+176 VRGGIVDL
-186 FGFGAPDPIRVEFW
+186 FGFGAPDPIRIEFW

-223 ADILPVDIR
+223 TDILPVDIR
-232 PVASEM
+232 PVASEL
-238 EHVRRSVLD
+238 EHVRRSLLD
-247 VLSRDAVLIELEGAH
+247 VLSRDAVLIELEAAH
-262 IEQEFAK
+262 IEQEFER
-269 TWAQVLHLHG
+269 TWTQVLHLHD
-279 VERKRGGTPEA
+279 VEKKRGGTPEA
-290 PQMLFLTPE
+290 PQMLFLTPD
-299 QAVATVGAF
+299 QASATIGAF
-308 ARLTVRS
+308 ARLTIRAHEETTS
-315 HVAGAETETH
+315 HLTI
-325 ATADALRFNAR
+325 RFNAR
-336 SAEPIER
+336 PAEPIER
-343 DMDKLNALLRMG
+343 DMDRLNGLLRAG
-355 AVRGEETFIL
+355 AVRQEDTFIL
-365 CDNTGQLERLEELVQ
+365 CDNSGQLERLEELIQ
-380 LAKGAG
+380 LGKGAG
-386 PPPRTHIAI
+386 IPPRTHLALGAI
-395 GAVSGG
+395 SGG
-401 FVLEGADP
+401 FVLEGAEP
-409 PTRIL
+409 PVRVL

-447 DYVVHLDHGV
+447 DFVVHLDHGV

-488 PVYRLDLIERWVPD
+488 PVYRLDLIERWLSD
-502 QDEATAPKLHKIGG
+502 HDEAAAPKLHKIGG
-516 KTWKNLRAKTEK
+516 RVWKNLRVKTEK
-528 AIEEMATELIQ
+528 AIEEMATELLQ

-546 TERPP
+546 SERPP
-551 YSADSRWQ
+551 YSPDSRWQ

-654 FRTQKEHDRIL
+654 FRTAKEHDRIL
-665 AQLAGGEIDIIIG
+665 GQLAGGEIDIIIG

-686 VVFKDLGLLIIDEE
+686 IVFKDLGLLVIDEE
-700 QRFGVKQKERFKEV
+700 QRFGVKQKERFKEM
-714 KRGLDVLALTA
+714 KRGLDVLTLTA

-801 APDAKVDVAHG
+801 APEASVDVAHG
-812 QMGGHELDMVMR
+812 QMGGPELDRVMR
-824 KFLEGNTQILVTT
+824 KFLEGDTQILVTT

-881 YLLTPESINE
+881 YLLTPENIND
-891 EAEKRLRILEHYTE
+891 EADKRLRILEHYTE
-905 LGAGYAIAMK
+905 LGSGYAIAMK

-930 SGFVTAVGLDT
+930 SGFVHAVGLDT

-950 RRLREDKSLE
+950 RRLREDKSVE
-960 KHQPTD
+960 VHPPTE
-966 VTVEGSAFLPDDY
+966 VNVEGSAYLPDSY

-998 VGEVHALAGE
+998 VSEVHAMAAE
-1008 LRDRYGPP
+1008 VRDRYGPP
-1016 PAEVERLLAA
+1016 PDEVERLIAA
-1026 AALRLTGTKLGVERI
+1026 AALRLLGTKLGVERI
-1041 TIQSEAARVT
+1041 TIQREAARVT
-1051 FRDGVVARLASLQT
+1051 FREGVVARLASLQT
-1065 ALRSHQVELEI
+1065 ALRTHQVELEI
-1076 KRTTPL
+1076 KRTNPL
-1082 SFVLRRRGGAG
+1082 SFVLRRRGGSG
-1093 IIEIVGDA
+1093 IIEILASA
-1101 LEGLLGDR
+1101 LEGL
-1109 LNIPVRAV
+1109 IHSQSPVSAIF

>member
-1 MHPQLIQAMA
+1 VHPQLIQAMV
-11 RQPQFAELLRKLPEP
+11 RQPQFPELLHKLPEP
-26 GQRLRVEGLPGSAP
+26 SQQLRVEGLPGAAP
-40 ALLAAALAES
+40 ALLAGALAES
-50 LPQRMWVLVAA
+50 LPHRMWVLVAP

-72 LQSILGEHSVVLYP
+72 LQAILGEGRVVLYP

-135 TGLADLRLTLNV
+135 TGLADLRLTLKVNETIRLTDL
-147 SDSIRPD
+147 SD
-154 ALAERL
+154 RL

-232 PVASEM
+232 PAASEL
-238 EHVRRSVLD
+238 EHVRRSLLD
-247 VLSRDAVLIELEGAH
+247 VLSRDAVLIELEGAQ
-262 IEQEFAK
+262 IEQEFEK

-279 VERKRGGTPEA
+279 VEKKRGGTPEA
-290 PQMLFLTPE
+290 PQMLFLTPD
-299 QAVATVGAF
+299 QARATVGSF
-308 ARLTVRS
+308 ARITIRP
-315 HVAGAETETH
+315 HVESGETEKRGTGEII
-325 ATADALRFNAR
+325 RFNAR
-336 SAEPIER
+336 RAEAIER
-343 DMDKLNALLRMG
+343 DIDKLNGLLRAG
-355 AVRGEETFIL
+355 AVRGEDTFIL
-365 CDNTGQLERLEELVQ
+365 CDNSGQLERMEELVQ

-386 PPPRTHIAI
+386 IPPRTQIAL

-401 FVLEGADP
+401 FVLEGAEP
-409 PTRIL
+409 PVRIL
-414 TDHEIFRRGRRL
+414 TDHEIFRRGRRI

-447 DYVVHLDHGV
+447 DFIVHLDHGV

-468 GETEIE
+468 GDTEIE
-474 SLAIEYAGGEVLRV
+474 SLAVEYAGGEVLRV
-488 PVYRLDLIERWVPD
+488 PVYRLDLIERWVPE
-502 QDEATAPKLHKIGG
+502 QDEATAPRLHKIGG

-528 AIEEMATELIQ
+528 AIEEMAQELLQ

-546 TERPP
+546 TERPA
-551 YSADSRWQ
+551 YSADSRCQ

-573 QRQAT
+573 QRQAMV
-578 ADVKR
+578 DVKR

-641 LAGFPVRIEALSR
+641 LAGFPVKIEALSR
-654 FRTQKEHDRIL
+654 FRTAKEHERIL

-678 THALLDPN
+678 THALLDPD
-686 VVFKDLGLLIIDEE
+686 VVFKDLGMLIIDEE

-786 RVQTIESVAEEVRRI
+786 RVQTIDAVADEVRRI

-812 QMGGHELDMVMR
+812 QMTGHQLDLVMR
-824 KFLEGNTQILVTT
+824 KFLEGETQILVTT

-881 YLLTPESINE
+881 YLLTPENINE
-891 EAEKRLRILEHYTE
+891 DAEKRLRILEHYTE

-930 SGFVTAVGLDT
+930 SGFVHAVGLDT

-950 RRLREDKSLE
+950 RKLREDKSAE
-960 KHQPTD
+960 QHPPAE
-966 VTVEGSAFLPDDY
+966 VNVEGSAFLPDSY

-989 YRRLSRIEQ
+989 YRRLSRIEH
-998 VGEVHALAGE
+998 VSEVHALAAE
-1008 LRDRYGPP
+1008 VRDRYGPP
-1016 PAEVERLLAA
+1016 PVEVERLISA
-1026 AALRLTGTKLGVERI
+1026 AALRLLGTRLGVERV
-1041 TIQSEAARVT
+1041 TLQHEAARVT
-1051 FRDGVVARLASLQT
+1051 FRDGVVVRLANLQS
-1065 ALRSHQVELEI
+1065 ALRAHQVELEI
-1076 KRTTPL
+1076 KRTSPL

-1093 IIEIVGDA
+1093 IFEIVTSA
-1101 LEGLLGDR
+1101 LEGLIHGQT
-1109 LNIPVRAV
+1109 PVSAVS

>member
-1 MHPQLIQAMA
+1 MHPQLIQAMV
-11 RQPQFAELLRKLPEP
+11 RQPQFPELLHKLPEP
-26 GQRLRVEGLPGSAP
+26 SQQLRVEGLPGAAP

-50 LPQRMWVLVAA
+50 LPHRMWVLVAA
-61 GPNEAEAAESD
+61 GPNEADAIESD
-72 LQSILGEHSVVLYP
+72 LQSLLGEGRVVLYP

-135 TGLADLRLTLNV
+135 TGLADLRLTLEVNQTV
-147 SDSIRPD
+147 RLSE
-154 ALAERL
+154 LAERL

-186 FGFGAPDPIRVEFW
+186 FGFGAPDPLRVEFW
-200 GDEIASIRHFDILNQ
+200 GDEVASIRHFDILNQ
-215 RSTQELQQ
+215 RSTQELQR

-232 PVASEM
+232 PAAHEL
-238 EHVRRSVLD
+238 EHVRRSLLD

-262 IEQEFAK
+262 IEQEFEK

-279 VERKRGGTPEA
+279 VEKKRGGTPEA
-290 PQMLFLTPE
+290 PQMLFLTPD
-299 QAVATVGAF
+299 QARATVSAF
-308 ARLTVRS
+308 ARINVRAHDS
-315 HVAGAETETH
+315 QTTSPH
-325 ATADALRFNAR
+325 AIRFNAR
-336 SAEPIER
+336 PAEPIER
-343 DMDKLNALLRMG
+343 DMDKLNGLLRAG
-355 AVRGEETFIL
+355 AVRGEDTYIL
-365 CDNTGQLERLEELVQ
+365 CDNSGQLERLEELVQ
-380 LAKGAG
+380 LSKGG
-386 PPPRTHIAI
+386 GIPPRTQIAL

-401 FVLEGADP
+401 FVLEGAEP
-409 PTRIL
+409 PMRVL
-414 TDHEIFRRGRRL
+414 TDHEIFRRGRRI

-447 DYVVHLDHGV
+447 DFIVHLDHGV

-468 GETEIE
+468 GDTEIE
-474 SLAIEYAGGEVLRV
+474 SLAVEYAGGEVLRV

-502 QDEATAPKLHKIGG
+502 QDESTAPKLHKIGG

-528 AIEEMATELIQ
+528 AIEEMAQELLQ

-546 TERPP
+546 SERPP

-573 QRQAT
+573 QRQAMI
-578 ADVKR
+578 DVKR

-654 FRTQKEHDRIL
+654 FRSQKEHDRIL
-665 AQLAGGEIDIIIG
+665 AQLAGGEIDIVIG

-686 VVFKDLGLLIIDEE
+686 IVFKDLGMLIIDEE
-700 QRFGVKQKERFKEV
+700 QRFGVKQKERFKEM
-714 KRGLDVLALTA
+714 KRGLDILALTA

-786 RVQTIESVAEEVRRI
+786 RVQSIEAVADEVRRI
-801 APDAKVDVAHG
+801 APEAKVDVAHG
-812 QMGGHELDMVMR
+812 QMGGPELDRVMR
-824 KFLEGNTQILVTT
+824 KFLEAETQILVTT

-881 YLLTPESINE
+881 YLLTPENVNE
-891 EAEKRLRILEHYTE
+891 DAEKRLRILEHYTE

-930 SGFVTAVGLDT
+930 SGFVHAVGLDT

-950 RRLREDKSLE
+950 RKLREDKSAEQHLPAE
-960 KHQPTD
+960 
-966 VTVEGSAFLPDDY
+966 VNVEGSAFLPDSY
-979 VPDASQKLHL
+979 VLDASQKLHL

-998 VGEVHALAGE
+998 VSEVHALAAE
-1008 LRDRYGPP
+1008 VRDRYGPP
-1016 PAEVERLLAA
+1016 PEEVQRLISA
-1026 AALRLTGTKLGVERI
+1026 AALRLLGTRLGVERI
-1041 TIQSEAARVT
+1041 TMQREAARVT
-1051 FRDGVVARLASLQT
+1051 FRDGVVVRLANLQT
-1065 ALRSHQVELEI
+1065 ALKAHQVELEI
-1076 KRTTPL
+1076 KRTSPL
-1082 SFVLRRRGGAG
+1082 SFILRRRGGAG
-1093 IIEIVGDA
+1093 IFEIVTSA
-1101 LEGLLGDR
+1101 LEGL
-1109 LNIPVRAV
+1109 IHSQTPVSAVS

>member
-1 MHPQLIQAMA
+1 MHPQLIQAMV
-11 RQPQFAELLRKLPEP
+11 RQPQFPGLLHNLPGP
-26 GQRLRVEGLPGSAP
+26 GEQLRIEGLPGSAP
-40 ALLAAALAES
+40 ALLAAALVQS
-50 LPQRMWVLVAA
+50 LPQRMWVLVAP
-61 GPNEAEAAESD
+61 GPNEADAIESD
-72 LQSILGEHSVVLYP
+72 LQSLLGENSLVLYP

-135 TGLADLRLTLNV
+135 TGLADLRLTLKVNET
-147 SDSIRPD
+147 IRPL

-160 DAMGFQRS
+160 DNMGFQRS
-168 PLVEAVGE
+168 ALVEAVGE
-176 YAVRGGIIDL
+176 YALRGGIIDL
-186 FGFGAPDPIRVEFW
+186 FGFGAPDPIRIEFW

-223 ADILPVDIR
+223 ADILPVDMR
-232 PVASEM
+232 PARSEL
-238 EHVRRSVLD
+238 EHVRRSLLD

-262 IEQEFAK
+262 IEQDFER
-269 TWAQVLHLHG
+269 TWAQVLHLHE
-279 VERKRGGTPEA
+279 VEKKRGGSPEA
-290 PQMLFLTPE
+290 PQMLFLTPA
-299 QAVATVGAF
+299 QASASIGSF
-308 ARLTVRS
+308 ARLSIRPHDEVT
-315 HVAGAETETH
+315 
-325 ATADALRFNAR
+325 DAASVRFNAR
-336 SAEPIER
+336 PAEPIER
-343 DMDKLNALLRMG
+343 DIDKLNGLLRAG
-355 AVRGEETFIL
+355 AVRNEDTFIL
-365 CDNTGQLERLEELVQ
+365 CDNAGQLERLEELIQ
-380 LAKGAG
+380 LSKDGG
-386 PPPRTHIAI
+386 IPPRSYLAL
-395 GAVSGG
+395 GAVTGG
-401 FVLEGADP
+401 FVLEGAEP
-409 PTRIL
+409 PMRVL

-426 RRQRRFRGAVALES
+426 RRQRRFRGAVSLES

-457 GQFRGLEHVKV
+457 GQFRGLEHVRV
-468 GETEIE
+468 GDTEIE
-474 SLAIEYAGGEVLRV
+474 SLSIEYAGGEILRV

-516 KTWKNLRAKTEK
+516 KTWKNLRAKTEQ
-528 AIEEMATELIQ
+528 AIEEMAQELLQ
-539 LYAERQL
+539 LYAARQL

-551 YSADSRWQ
+551 YSPDSRWQ

-678 THALLDPN
+678 THALLDPGI
-686 VVFKDLGLLIIDEE
+686 VFKDLGLLVIDEE
-700 QRFGVKQKERFKEV
+700 QRFGVKQKERFKEM

-775 DRGGQVFFLHN
+775 DRAGQVFFLHN
-786 RVQTIESVAEEVRRI
+786 RVQTIDSVAEEVRRI

-812 QMGGHELDMVMR
+812 QMGGPELDRVMR
-824 KFLEGNTQILVTT
+824 KFLEGETQILVTT

-881 YLLTPESINE
+881 YLLTPENINE

-930 SGFVTAVGLDT
+930 SGFVHAVGLDT

-950 RRLREDKSLE
+950 RRLREDKSAE
-960 KHQPTD
+960 THPPTD
-966 VTVEGSAFLPDDY
+966 VSVEGSAYLPDSY
-979 VPDASQKLHL
+979 VADASQKLHL

-998 VGEVHALAGE
+998 VGEVHALAAE
-1008 LRDRYGPP
+1008 VRDRYGPP
-1016 PAEVERLLAA
+1016 PEEVERLIAA
-1026 AALRLTGTKLGVERI
+1026 AALRLLGTRLGVERI
-1041 TIQSEAARVT
+1041 TIQREAARVT
-1051 FRDGVVARLASLQT
+1051 FRDGVVARLASLQP
-1065 ALRSHQVELEI
+1065 ALRDHQVELEI
-1076 KRTTPL
+1076 KRTAPL

-1093 IIEIVGDA
+1093 IVDIVASA
-1101 LEGLLGDR
+1101 LEGLLHSQS
-1109 LNIPVRAV
+1109 PVSAIF